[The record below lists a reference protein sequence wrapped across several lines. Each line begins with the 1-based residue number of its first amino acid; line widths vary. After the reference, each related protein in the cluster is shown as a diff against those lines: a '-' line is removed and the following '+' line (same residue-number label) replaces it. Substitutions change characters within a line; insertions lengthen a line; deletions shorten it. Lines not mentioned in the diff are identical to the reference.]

1 VVSVWQEFSPQDSCV
16 SSCIADVS
24 IRAKFVAIYNIHSS
38 YVQYTI
44 YNICAIYNV
53 QYTIYMCNI
62 QYTCAIYNIQYTIY
76 ILLVL

>member
-38 YVQYTI
+38 YVQCTI
-44 YNICAIYNV
+44 YNIHV

-62 QYTCAIYNIQYTIY
+62 QYTIYNIHSSCVVMNVNIF
-76 ILLVL
+76 